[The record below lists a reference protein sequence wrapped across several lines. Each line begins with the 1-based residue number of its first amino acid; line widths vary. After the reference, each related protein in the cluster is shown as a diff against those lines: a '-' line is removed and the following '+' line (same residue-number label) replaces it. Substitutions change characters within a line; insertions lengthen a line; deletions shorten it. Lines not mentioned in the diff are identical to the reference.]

1 MTGFRVCNIISPS
14 SSSFRHIRVS
24 YPDEH
29 RVQFLPRTAMCGRA
43 VGYDISYDENTE
55 QMIERE
61 RRDGGLCPRCLEL
74 FDSAIT
80 IKEKSNAQGS

>member
-1 MTGFRVCNIISPS
+1 
-14 SSSFRHIRVS
+14 
-24 YPDEH
+24 
-29 RVQFLPRTAMCGRA
+29 MCGRA

-80 IKEKSNAQGS
+80 TKEKSNAQGS